1 MKGGKYMILE
11 ELRKIEKLHSEL
23 KDLHPS
29 LSKLYPVAIT
39 EPIENNL
46 HIYDLAPS
54 GNYEYIT
61 EEIADFPLPDKI
73 RAAFPLEFYE
83 YKKSCCVVSEDIFVE
98 EDSFVTFF
106 HEFVHCYQFETC
118 EQKIRSSLYIIKE
131 YDSPMWEI
139 NHPFPYEEDF
149 FVNAFGQIEN
159 AVKIND
165 PTKIVEVFQSLKS
178 RLKQIDY
185 EYLIWQM
192 WKEGFAR
199 FVENCIREKY
209 QLSKNTYGSQ
219 LPYNRIS
226 LYYLGDLLISH
237 LNKRNKRVVEDIE
250 ELYKVLYDCYF
261 GEGG

>member
-1 MKGGKYMILE
+1 
-11 ELRKIEKLHSEL
+11 
-23 KDLHPS
+23 
-29 LSKLYPVAIT
+29 
-39 EPIENNL
+39 
-46 HIYDLAPS
+46 
-54 GNYEYIT
+54 
-61 EEIADFPLPDKI
+61 
-73 RAAFPLEFYE
+73 
-83 YKKSCCVVSEDIFVE
+83 
-98 EDSFVTFF
+98 
-106 HEFVHCYQFETC
+106 
-118 EQKIRSSLYIIKE
+118 
-131 YDSPMWEI
+131 MWEI

-209 QLSKNTYGSQ
+209 QLNKNTYGSQ

-226 LYYLGDLLISH
+226 LYY
-237 LNKRNKRVVEDIE
+237 
-250 ELYKVLYDCYF
+250 
-261 GEGG
+261 